1 VQWHRLSLLVR
12 DDAILRLRGW
22 TNTKPPLD
30 TFGNECKQSTWKRY
44 VPRKK
49 QTRLTR
55 VCMGSTGKKPDGQKL

>member
-1 VQWHRLSLLVR
+1 VQRHKLSLLVR

-22 TNTKPPLD
+22 TNTKPARD
-30 TFGNECKQSTWKRY
+30 EVGIESKQSTWKRY
-44 VPRKK
+44 VPGNK